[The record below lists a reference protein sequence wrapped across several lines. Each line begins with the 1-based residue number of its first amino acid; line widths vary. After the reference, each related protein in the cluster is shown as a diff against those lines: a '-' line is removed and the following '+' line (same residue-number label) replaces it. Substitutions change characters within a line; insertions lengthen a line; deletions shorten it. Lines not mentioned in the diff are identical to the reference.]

1 MNILLQMNGA
11 KSNENGRESTLK
23 PRALSFK
30 PPASK
35 TSMQHGKKR
44 KPSEEINSNP
54 NVSNTVDSSP
64 AKILHSS
71 SVHGNDCTSI
81 GNTTP
86 LNHGTWEVVTPTS
99 PFLSTNFMNLALQ
112 SPGSCFTPVSRSS
125 KPSPSSLPSPMMMPN
140 YQEASSPYRP
150 TLESRPTMFSG
161 TPNRS
166 VTSCPEQKMTPIARQ
181 RFMSI
186 GSADEHISLPKTNL
200 TPRINQ
206 MITISPRFRLDKD
219 TFKATMKESSRPP
232 IDSIDCSKS
241 NKACQSTSLLG
252 NDHSPVD
259 DYGYA
264 FADAQA
270 EPLSDDEDDDFF
282 LCSPGA
288 MTGFVQSKKH
298 RSEEAKVPSVSTFFD
313 SHHSSPLDLD
323 ESISNRSLSF
333 SRHSSSNSLFGTK
346 FVVDRS
352 HSSSSKMSNNTPS
365 PPISMKKN
373 DTSLSKKLSHR
384 DLITPPIT
392 EFLPS
397 DPPPML
403 IRK

>member
-1 MNILLQMNGA
+1 MNRA
-11 KSNENGRESTLK
+11 KSNENGRECTLK
-23 PRALSFK
+23 PKALSFK

-35 TSMQHGKKR
+35 TSIQNGKKR
-44 KPSEEINSNP
+44 KPSEEINWNP
-54 NVSNTVDSSP
+54 
-64 AKILHSS
+64 SS
-71 SVHGNDCTSI
+71 STALDFSPGNLLHPSSLHANDCRSI

-86 LNHGTWEVVTPTS
+86 LNHGTTREVVTPAS
-99 PFLSTNFMNLALQ
+99 PLSTQVNNNFKNLALQ
-112 SPGSCFTPVSRSS
+112 SPGSCFTPLSRLS

-140 YQEASSPYRP
+140 RQEASYPYRP
-150 TLESRPTMFSG
+150 TLESGPSG
-161 TPNRS
+161 TPNWS

-186 GSADEHISLPKTNL
+186 GSADEHIGLQKNNL
-200 TPRINQ
+200 TPRTNEPNQ
-206 MITISPRFRLDKD
+206 LIIISPRFRLDKD
-219 TFKATMKESSRPP
+219 TFKATIKESCRPH
-232 IDSIDCSKS
+232 IDSIDFLKSIETRPSK
-241 NKACQSTSLLG
+241 SLLG
-252 NDHSPVD
+252 VD
-259 DYGYA
+259 RSQVYDYGYA
-264 FADAQA
+264 FDDALA

-298 RSEEAKVPSVSTFFD
+298 RSEEAKVPSVSTLFD
-313 SHHSSPLDLD
+313 SQHSNTLDLD

-346 FVVDRS
+346 FVMDRS
-352 HSSSSKMSNNTPS
+352 HSSSSKMSHNTPS
-365 PPISMKKN
+365 PSISMKKEN
-373 DTSLSKKLSHR
+373 DSTSKKLSHR

-403 IRK
+403 RKK